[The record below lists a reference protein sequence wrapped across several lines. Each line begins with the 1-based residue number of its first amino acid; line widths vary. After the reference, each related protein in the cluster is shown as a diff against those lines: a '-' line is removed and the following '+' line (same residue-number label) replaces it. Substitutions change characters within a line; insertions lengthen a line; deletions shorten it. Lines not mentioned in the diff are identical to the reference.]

1 MSAFNALGLDGSNP
15 LHALAALGVL
25 RLGDRLNPGLCMGWS
40 AIDGGWRPVYTPV
53 QDAEGWIQ
61 EMSEGIR
68 KLAELGK
75 PDPALN
81 RKVRELSAQ
90 LKKALDERKRKKRIL
105 KVQAS
110 EEGWPR
116 KGRAN
121 RTLAALAPIVAKI
134 DGIQSELRTAEASLQ
149 AANGLGIAHV
159 GDAIGVDASTFRQ
172 VGQQAM
178 ALWLADVQVPLTKA
192 DDAALLVAQLP
203 ALGCDAIDTKGK
215 VVPTPYSFSNRGGG
229 QYLLKDFRA
238 CASRVTPP
246 LLKASL
252 LALGNPTVDDATSLN
267 WDPADQVSHAL
278 VWQDPEKRTKATNV
292 AANALA
298 YLGLSMLPCAPGPR
312 GLEASGWADGGGFV
326 WPIWKS
332 SLGIDQVIG
341 LLATMPRRPPWRVD
355 ELRVRGVEEV
365 RHSAKI
371 NPDGKRNFFAPSR
384 PLA

>member
-25 RLGDRLNPGLCMGWS
+25 RLGDRLNPGLRMRWLP
-40 AIDGGWRPVYTPV
+40 IDGGWRPAYTPV
-53 QDAEGWIQ
+53 QDAAGWIQ
-61 EMSEGIR
+61 EMAQGIR
-68 KLAELGK
+68 KLAELGQ

-90 LKKALDERKRKKRIL
+90 LKKALDERKIQERSVKA
-105 KVQAS
+105 QAS
-110 EEGWPR
+110 AEHWPR
-116 KGRAN
+116 EERAD
-121 RTLAALAPIVAKI
+121 RTHAALAPIVAQI
-134 DGIQSELRTAEASLQ
+134 DRIQRERQTAEATLQ

-159 GDAIGVDASTFRQ
+159 GDAIGVDTSTFRR

-178 ALWLADVQVPLTKA
+178 ALWPADVQEPLTKA
-192 DDAALLVAQLP
+192 GDAALMVAQWP

-215 VVPTPYSFSNRGGG
+215 VVPTPYSFSNGSGG

-246 LLKASL
+246 LLEASL

-278 VWQDPEKRTKATNV
+278 VWQDPQARAKATDV

-312 GLEASGWADGGGFV
+312 GLEAVGWTDGGGFV

-355 ELRVRGVEEV
+355 ELRARGVEEV

-371 NPDGKRNFFAPSR
+371 NPNEKRKFFAPSR

>member
-81 RKVRELSAQ
+81 REVRELSDK

-149 AANGLGIAHV
+149 AANGLGIDAWSIV
-159 GDAIGVDASTFRQ
+159 ACGDDNAVIVDRNGACIAASSATES
-172 VGQQAM
+172 
-178 ALWLADVQVPLTKA
+178 P
-192 DDAALLVAQLP
+192 
-203 ALGCDAIDTKGK
+203 KG
-215 VVPTPYSFSNRGGG
+215 
-229 QYLLKDFRA
+229 
-238 CASRVTPP
+238 
-246 LLKASL
+246 
-252 LALGNPTVDDATSLN
+252 
-267 WDPADQVSHAL
+267 DQS
-278 VWQDPEKRTKATNV
+278 DR
-292 AANALA
+292 
-298 YLGLSMLPCAPGPR
+298 
-312 GLEASGWADGGGFV
+312 
-326 WPIWKS
+326 
-332 SLGIDQVIG
+332 
-341 LLATMPRRPPWRVD
+341 
-355 ELRVRGVEEV
+355 
-365 RHSAKI
+365 
-371 NPDGKRNFFAPSR
+371 
-384 PLA
+384 